1 MSDTIGDPVH
11 PHGASHAPGPARRI
25 EVAAAVV
32 RQDGRILMT
41 RRPPGGPLGLQWE
54 FPGGKIE
61 PGETASHAIVREI
74 REELG
79 VTASPRQ
86 VLALHTHDYPHGLE
100 VEVTFVEC
108 ELDSLAFAP
117 SRAIHA
123 TAWRQPREIDLD
135 TVLEGDR
142 DFLRGLAAGS

>member
-1 MSDTIGDPVH
+1 MSEAIGDPVH
-11 PHGASHAPGPARRI
+11 PHGTSHARESARRI

-61 PGETASHAIVREI
+61 PGETASHAIVREL

-79 VTASPRQ
+79 VGATPRR
-86 VLALHTHDYPHGLE
+86 VLALHTHDYPHGPE
-100 VEVTFVEC
+100 VEITFVEC
-108 ELDSLAFAP
+108 TLDSTAFRP
-117 SRAIHA
+117 SPAIHA
-123 TAWRQPREIDLD
+123 IAWWLPAEIDLAA
-135 TVLEGDR
+135 VLEGDR
-142 DFLRGLAAGS
+142 EFLRGLGAHA

>member
-1 MSDTIGDPVH
+1 MSETIGDPVH
-11 PHGASHAPGPARRI
+11 AHVPPHAPVAARRI
-25 EVAAAVV
+25 EVAAAVI
-32 RQDGRILMT
+32 RRDGRVLLT
-41 RRPPGGPLGLQWE
+41 QRPPGGPLGLQWE

-79 VTASPRQ
+79 VTATPRQ

-100 VEVTFVEC
+100 VEITFVEC
-108 ELDSLAFAP
+108 ELDSTRFTP
-117 SRAIHA
+117 SAAIHA
-123 TAWRQPREIDLD
+123 TAWQPPREIDLA

-142 DFLRGLAAGS
+142 EFLRGLAAAT